1 MAMGLN
7 GGCEGV
13 SSGDCSTGATWS
25 VGLDEAVALG
35 MTALLDALSIET
47 EKRLDTDEE
56 LIMEE
61 EGRTADEVEE
71 AKLPVAAEV
80 AGVV

>member
-1 MAMGLN
+1 
-7 GGCEGV
+7 
-13 SSGDCSTGATWS
+13 
-25 VGLDEAVALG
+25 